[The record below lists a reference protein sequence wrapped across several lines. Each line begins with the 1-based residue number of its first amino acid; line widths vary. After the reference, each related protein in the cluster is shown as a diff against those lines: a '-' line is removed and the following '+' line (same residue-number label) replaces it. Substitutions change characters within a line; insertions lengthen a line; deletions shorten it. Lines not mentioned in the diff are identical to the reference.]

1 MFRHELDSEVRLMR
15 ALDCQHPD
23 HADIHLTA
31 NDDEELFQKVQ
42 QHRDEYHQ
50 EITDDQIRELVSTQA
65 YDE

>member
-1 MFRHELDSEVRLMR
+1 MR